1 MKNFNYYSNL
11 YNSDKG
17 DVYPDGNGYAFWYE
31 NWFSPIREKVTNI
44 CEVGVYNGGSTR
56 AFYDYFSNANI
67 LGIDIH
73 DKKEYENDRIT
84 TKILDQGNSEHL
96 DNFVQEC
103 ETQNL
108 QFDIVIDDGSH
119 DVAHQQLTF
128 GKLFKLVK
136 PGGIYIIEDMCTSYF
151 QVGVKLY
158 YYTQTQQKLDNNT
171 VKFLSERP
179 FSSPWISLD
188 DSNYIEQNVEYI
200 SILDRFNP
208 QCTYL
213 HHFPCTNN
221 FSPRAITSI
230 IKKR

>member
-1 MKNFNYYSNL
+1 MNDFNYYCNL
-11 YNSDKG
+11 HGSDKG

-31 NWFSPIREKVTNI
+31 NWFSSIREKVTNI

-56 AFYDYFSNANI
+56 AFYDYFPNANI
-67 LGIDIH
+67 LGIDIY
-73 DKKEYENDRIT
+73 DKTEYENNRTI
-84 TKILDQGNSEHL
+84 TKIVDQSNSEQL

-151 QVGVKLY
+151 NLGVELY
-158 YYTQTQQKLDNNT
+158 GYYQDQQKLDNNT
-171 VKFLSERP
+171 VKFLTLRP
-179 FSSPWISLD
+179 FTSPWINQNSLD
-188 DSNYIEQNVEYI
+188 YIEQNVEYI

-213 HHFPCTNN
+213 HHFPCINN
-221 FSPRAITSI
+221 FLPRAITSI